1 MFRIFLFGAT
11 GDLSMK
17 KLYPAFYA
25 LFNRNQLPENVKII
39 CIGRRDFS
47 NLSFRDYVID
57 HIGEER
63 DVKKWVEFI
72 KHLEY
77 HRLLFETPHDYKR
90 LKEKIIINEEDIH
103 LFYLATDPQFF
114 KSITCHLSEAGILQ
128 QGNINDRIVFEKPFG
143 KNLKSASEINEYLS
157 NYVAEDQIYRMD
169 HYLGKEMIQNIMMLR
184 FSNMIYEA
192 SWNCDYIDH
201 VQINVAESVGVYE
214 RAGYYD
220 QSGAIRDMIQSHL
233 LQMLTLIAMT
243 PKGYLDDE
251 DIFKG
256 KTEVLKALSIVD
268 AKKDIVIGQYVS
280 ADGMQGYREEKGVR
294 PDSCI
299 ETFAALK
306 VKVDL
311 PRWQGVDFYLRTG
324 KRLSEKK
331 SEIVIV
337 YKEIGENI
345 IPACPTNVLIIE
357 IYPREGM
364 RLKFNMKMPG
374 TTHEIVTREMEFCQ
388 SCIVDYSA
396 PEAYEILIKEV
407 AEGRHDLYTRWD
419 EVKYEWAFVENMLR
433 ECIDLKDDLR
443 FYPAGSR
450 GPKLA
455 DVLLERDGRSWYSQ

>member
-17 KLYPAFYA
+17 KLYPAFIA
-25 LFNRNQLPENVKII
+25 LLNRNQLPKNVKII

-47 NLSFRDYVID
+47 NLSFQDYVIE
-57 HIGEER
+57 HIGGER
-63 DVKKWVEFI
+63 DANKWSEFI
-72 KHLEY
+72 KCLEY
-77 HRLLFETPHDYKR
+77 HQLLFDTHKDYQR
-90 LKEKIIINEEDIH
+90 LKEKIGVSEDDVQ

-114 KSITCHLSEAGILQ
+114 KSITRHLSETGMLKH
-128 QGNINDRIVFEKPFG
+128 GNINDRIVFEKPFG
-143 KNLKSASEINEYLS
+143 KDLESATQINEYLS
-157 NYVAEDQIYRMD
+157 DYVVEDQIYRMD

-184 FSNMIYEA
+184 FSNMIFEA

-201 VQINVAESVGVYE
+201 VQINVAESGGVYE

-251 DIFKG
+251 DIFTG

-268 AKKDIVIGQYVS
+268 VKKDIVIGQYVS
-280 ADGMQGYREEKGVR
+280 ADSMQGYRQEKGVR
-294 PDSCI
+294 PDSCT

-324 KRLSEKK
+324 KRLAEKK

-337 YKEIGENI
+337 YKDISEEII
-345 IPACPTNVLIIE
+345 SKCPVNVLVIE
-357 IYPREGM
+357 IYPTEGM

-388 SCIVDYSA
+388 SCILDYSS

-419 EVKYEWAFVENMLR
+419 EVKFEWAFVENMLSK
-433 ECIDLKDDLR
+433 CDDLINELQ

-455 DVLLERDGRSWYSQ
+455 EALMERDGRSWYSQ